1 MHLGSPNKLNWLS
14 YLEPVRRMV
23 VLGDNV
29 VFGLDGDDGG
39 ADGLEDDED
48 VGREVIVGVLQHQ
61 IAGQRAHVTHARVGN
76 LRRNVK

>member
-1 MHLGSPNKLNWLS
+1 
-14 YLEPVRRMV
+14 MV

-48 VGREVIVGVLQHQ
+48 VGGKVVVGVLQHQ
-61 IAGQRAHVTHARVGN
+61 VAG
-76 LRRNVK
+76 